1 MSKAQPFFLAS
12 PQGKGQ
18 RFCIFHPADGIQR
31 GRVLHIHPFAEEMNK
46 SRRMAALQARAMA
59 KSGFSVL
66 QIDLFGCGDSSGDFG
81 DAGWQDWLDDLNA
94 ATKWLATQGDE
105 PLWLWGHRA
114 GCLLACE
121 LLERLDEPVCNLLL
135 WHPPPQGRVLLQQF
149 LRLKL
154 ASGLL
159 DGGSGTTMEALK
171 LQLQSQGHVEIAG
184 YALSAGLAAGLEQ
197 ASLTVASEARTRLGQ
212 AHCFEVTSQ
221 PAAEPTPALASA
233 LTRWRAQGINVI
245 HHPVTG
251 PAFWQTSEIE
261 DAPALLSSTMS
272 TLTAWRAEERV
283 AC

>member
-59 KSGFSVL
+59 KIGFAVL

-81 DAGWQDWLDDLNA
+81 DASWQDWLDDLSA
-94 ATKWLATQGDE
+94 AAKWLAAQGDE

-121 LLERLDEPVCNLLL
+121 LLARIDEPTCNLLF
-135 WHPPPQGRVLLQQF
+135 WHPPAQGRVLLQQF

-154 ASGLL
+154 ANGLL
-159 DGGSGTTMEALK
+159 EGGSGTTMEALK
-171 LQLQSQGHVEIAG
+171 TQLSNVGHVEIAG
-184 YALSAGLAAGLEQ
+184 YALSSELAAGLEA
-197 ASLTVASEARTRLGQ
+197 ASLNIPAQSRMRLTE
-212 AHCFEVTSQ
+212 AHCFEMSSQ
-221 PAAEPTPALASA
+221 PSLEPTPALASA
-233 LTRWRAQGINVI
+233 LARWREQGLAIH

-261 DAPALLSSTMS
+261 DAPALLDSTLA
-272 TLTAWRAEERV
+272 TLTARQAEERSNF
-283 AC
+283 